1 MVGDA
6 REDTQH
12 RRLQLQTTQVTMN
25 KQRPTEIDSLLSN
38 GHSSHGYEPS
48 SDNGIHRRRRRSILA
63 AATIL
68 AGTTLALSLLTS
80 HIPFLHGNDQFDPN
94 EQRGTLQLVTEN
106 ALSSIWPNFTYSSGS
121 GHSRGKVEVIDAKK
135 NHISDDHH
143 GIFHCTSQVMI
154 MRHCDKEVK
163 VDVHGHKRTTDMRD
177 KHGDR
182 HCNAKGK
189 ARSDYIATLFVD
201 HDNYHDLLGGNGY
214 KVKDGIPPVPMVKS
228 TFRKVHKSAA
238 SKKPQFPVPLKL
250 YALSPKRPADKP
262 SKVHANY
269 REIET
274 ITPLSNKFHL
284 DVDER
289 FGVEEEGLL
298 ASDYF
303 KSLSESVTQSLKM
316 KSPPPSSKSVVDGF
330 GKSLCNGGLSV
341 VNWKHSRI
349 PILARALGCGI
360 GDGCP
365 RKYKSDDFDTL
376 WLLTFQYTLLLKE
389 VNPDVLSD
397 MDPSV
402 LGLDSMSSSTI
413 ISQDGQST
421 TTSSRRLNKNE
432 KHSNHVGSWK
442 VTAKLVNEGFEPA

>member
-1 MVGDA
+1 M
-6 REDTQH
+6 QS
-12 RRLQLQTTQVTMN
+12 TMN
-25 KQRPTEIDSLLSN
+25 QQRPTEIDSLLSN
-38 GHSSHGYEPS
+38 GHSSHGYDSKSEEHS
-48 SDNGIHRRRRRSILA
+48 VVDYRRRRRSVLA
-63 AATIL
+63 GATII
-68 AGTTLALSLLTS
+68 AGTTLALSLLSTYF
-80 HIPFLHGNDQFDPN
+80 PFSPRGGQFQFDPN
-94 EQRGTLQLVTEN
+94 EQRGTLQLLTEN
-106 ALSSIWPNFTYSSGS
+106 ALSSIWPNVTYRSSNGS
-121 GHSRGKVEVIDAKK
+121 NGHHPRGKVQVIDGKR
-135 NHISDDHH
+135 NTHNNDNV
-143 GIFHCTSQVMI
+143 FRCTSQVMI

-163 VDVHGHKRTTDMRD
+163 LNIHGHKRTTDMRD

-189 ARSDYIATLFVD
+189 ARSEYIATLFVD
-201 HDNYHDLLGGNGY
+201 HDNYHELLDGNGY

-228 TFRKVHKSAA
+228 TFSKVHSSAA

-250 YALSPKRPADKP
+250 YALSAKRPSDKP
-262 SKVHANY
+262 SKEHANY

-298 ASDYF
+298 AKDF
-303 KSLSESVTQSLKM
+303 FQSLSESVTQSLKM
-316 KSPPPSSKSVVDGF
+316 KSQSSSHNSNTVEEGL
-330 GKSLCNGGLSV
+330 GKTLCNGGLSV

-376 WLLTFQYTLLLKE
+376 WLLTFQYTLMLRE
-389 VNPDVLSD
+389 VNPDVLND
-397 MDPSV
+397 IDPS
-402 LGLDSMSSSTI
+402 LGLESLSWSSSTI
-413 ISQDGQST
+413 SQDDQP
-421 TTSSRRLNKNE
+421 SSSLRQRHLNKNE

-442 VTAKLVNEGFEPA
+442 VTAKLVNEGFEPQ